1 MTALSDST
9 HSRVSV
15 GSRSWF
21 RISSIWSMD
30 APLAHGARF
39 MRSVEPAG
47 VAGKPF
53 HDTAKFSHTR
63 RYGGLCGSRFIGD
76 AAQSAARS
84 IAYNGPGLPGPD
96 LCLDAGH
103 GGHIDHP

>member
-30 APLAHGARF
+30 APLARDAR
-39 MRSVEPAG
+39 SWVLGKPAG

-53 HDTAKFSHTR
+53 NDTAKFAHTR
-63 RYGGLCGSRFIGD
+63 RYGGFGSHRPRL
-76 AAQSAARS
+76 AR
-84 IAYNGPGLPGPD
+84 AD
-96 LCLDAGH
+96 LRLDAGDRRHIHHPAH
-103 GGHIDHP
+103 GRLRCQDVGRLRNA